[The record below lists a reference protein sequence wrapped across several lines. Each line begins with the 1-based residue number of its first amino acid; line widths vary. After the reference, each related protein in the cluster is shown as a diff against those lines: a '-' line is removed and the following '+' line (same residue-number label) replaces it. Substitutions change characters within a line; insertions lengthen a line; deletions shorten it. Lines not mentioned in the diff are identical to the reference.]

1 MQKAIQSEKAKEA
14 NKIYQ
19 REFRERKKAI
29 GVTSV
34 TYLVDAEMKI
44 EMDAL
49 HKRLL
54 MQKQAKK

>member
-44 EMDAL
+44 EIDAL
-49 HKRLL
+49 HKRL
-54 MQKQAKK
+54 MQKPPKK